1 MPHIK
6 LSSSVSLLHLV
17 TWMPAKATNY
27 KQDILKLSS
36 NWQERT
42 WQISITTCFANIS
55 VDYTEF
61 RIVLLQKPLED
72 PQFFM
77 TLPKLLKCGSCR
89 GGALLFFSQT
99 PPCCKYWSIKQ
110 TYEVN
115 IQCLT
120 GWSQN
125 WIRIKSINKNMT

>member
-1 MPHIK
+1 
-6 LSSSVSLLHLV
+6 
-17 TWMPAKATNY
+17 MPAKATNY

-42 WQISITTCFANIS
+42 WQISIRFTNIS

-61 RIVLLQKPLED
+61 RIVLLQKPQED

-77 TLPKLLKCGSCR
+77 SLPKLLKCGSCR
-89 GGALLFFSQT
+89 GGVLLFFFFPQT

-120 GWSQN
+120 GCDHKIGSELKALRTWHN
-125 WIRIKSINKNMT
+125 LHKCKIVVYH